1 MMGGYMTIQF
11 ELQDL
16 GLTQEEF
23 NELCFIFECGHEG
36 LESKIAPIFLAAAKE
51 YSLMLLGEKA
61 YTRGSDIRELR
72 LFLLLKTILTSN
84 VPLESL
90 VGKFFQT
97 TPSASRSLIRS
108 VFAKYQIPLREEIN
122 QVLRDT
128 VEHAFRIQQQ
138 PQRFLTI
145 NSSILVEELNK
156 ILIEIDG
163 KLPAIVRAQGSVCTY
178 EIKLSSL
185 RTLQERFG
193 LPIEPEER

>member
-1 MMGGYMTIQF
+1 MTIQY
-11 ELQDL
+11 ELNDL
-16 GLTQEEF
+16 GLTQEEK
-23 NELCFIFECGHEG
+23 NELCFIFNCEEET
-36 LESKIAPIFLAAAKE
+36 LEAKITPFFIAAAKE

-72 LFLLLKTILTSN
+72 LFLLLKTILSSN

-108 VFAKYQIPLREEIN
+108 VFAKYQIPLRNEIN
-122 QVLRDT
+122 QVLREII
-128 VEHAFRIQQQ
+128 EHVFRIEQQ
-138 PQRFLTI
+138 PQRYLNI
-145 NSSILVEELNK
+145 NTVILVDELNK
-156 ILIEIDG
+156 ILAEIDG
-163 KLPAIVRAQGSVCTY
+163 TLPAIIRAQGSVSTY

-185 RTLQERFG
+185 RKLQERFG